1 MLEKRPGPKP
11 WPILRRIPREETRSG
26 TLVTPQGVG
35 VSVAD
40 MELGEVSL
48 GGLCHSNN
56 ADSTSF
62 RYQPIGEGGFR
73 FSTGGRG
80 HSAATVWYTILG
92 SGSLSSAQPLMQAS
106 ELSVNSA
113 GHRFDRPGI
122 GVNFRLLAA
131 FGLSVG
137 IIGRLQC
144 LSRSSAAFGD
154 QGEHR
159 LVVQ

>member
-1 MLEKRPGPKP
+1 MYE
-11 WPILRRIPREETRSG
+11 
-26 TLVTPQGVG
+26 
-35 VSVAD
+35 
-40 MELGEVSL
+40 
-48 GGLCHSNN
+48 
-56 ADSTSF
+56 
-62 RYQPIGEGGFR
+62 PIGEGGFR
-73 FSTGGRG
+73 FRTGGRG

-92 SGSLSSAQPLMQAS
+92 SGSLSNAQPLMQAS

-144 LSRSSAAFGD
+144 LSRVSAAFSD

-159 LVVQ
+159 LVVQQLRVTDASGIPRLVTRPPTGVVPALRHPVHRDS